1 MGELSETLVQGF
13 MLGGVYSLIA
23 LGVVFIYKSSRV
35 MNLAQG
41 ELMMILAYILW
52 SYYVS
57 LGLPLVLSI
66 LLLLITS
73 ALMGLV
79 IFRVVLRPLIG
90 QSLLTMIIITL
101 VLGFLIR
108 GVVILAWG
116 GDPKSYKTATTPEFI
131 PGGAYHLGDIVI
143 LEAYVWSFGIALL
156 IFLAF
161 VVFFRYTKLGLG
173 MRAVADDQQV
183 SQSLGIGVKKVFAL
197 SWAISCI
204 VADVGGALLG
214 SMQLVEPNLR
224 IAGLSKA
231 LPVVLL
237 GGLESIPGALI
248 GGLIIGIAELLG
260 STYIDPH
267 VGGGFKD
274 ITAYILMLLILL
286 LRPHGLFGLKTIER
300 I

>member
-1 MGELSETLVQGF
+1 
-13 MLGGVYSLIA
+13 
-23 LGVVFIYKSSRV
+23 
-35 MNLAQG
+35 
-41 ELMMILAYILW
+41 
-52 SYYVS
+52 
-57 LGLPLVLSI
+57 
-66 LLLLITS
+66 
-73 ALMGLV
+73 
-79 IFRVVLRPLIG
+79 
-90 QSLLTMIIITL
+90 
-101 VLGFLIR
+101 
-108 GVVILAWG
+108 
-116 GDPKSYKTATTPEFI
+116 
-131 PGGAYHLGDIVI
+131 
-143 LEAYVWSFGIALL
+143 
-156 IFLAF
+156 
-161 VVFFRYTKLGLG
+161 

-204 VADVGGALLG
+204 VAAVGGALLG

-260 STYIDPH
+260 STYIDPL

-286 LRPHGLFGLKTIER
+286 LLKLA
-300 I
+300 

>member
-1 MGELSETLVQGF
+1 MGELAETLVQGL

-23 LGVVFIYKSSRV
+23 LGVVFIYKASRV

-52 SYYVS
+52 AFYVS
-57 LGLPLVLSI
+57 LGLPLVVSF
-66 LLLLITS
+66 LLLLVTS
-73 ALMGLV
+73 VLLGLV
-79 IFRVVLRPLIG
+79 IERLVLRPLIG
-90 QSLLTMIIITL
+90 QSVLTMIIITL
-101 VLGFLIR
+101 VLGFLLR
-108 GVVILAWG
+108 GIVIMAWG
-116 GDPKSYKTATTPEFI
+116 GDPQTFTPPFI
-131 PGGAYHLGDIVI
+131 PRGAVHLWGMVI
-143 LEAYVWSFGIALL
+143 PEAYVWSFGIALL

-183 SQSLGIGVKKVFAL
+183 SQSLGIRVKRVFAL

-204 VADVGGALLG
+204 VAAVGGALLG

-248 GGLIIGIAELLG
+248 GGLLIGMAELLG